1 MKVYGTK
8 PIHFA
13 KIAAKNHKHSL
24 NNPYSQFQK
33 GWGVEEILKSP
44 KIHGV
49 LTKMQCCPTR
59 DGAAAA
65 LLCN

>member
-8 PIHFA
+8 AEHFA

-33 GWGVEEILKSP
+33 GFSL
-44 KIHGV
+44 
-49 LTKMQCCPTR
+49 
-59 DGAAAA
+59 
-65 LLCN
+65 